1 MEKIE
6 KKFVGQRGIKEPR
19 EGERKKES
27 ASVVWIGMTWV
38 KVPKL
43 SYRVMHPPTETVCVV
58 PHSWTNSPS
67 GSQHNL
73 SVKLKSCVKW
83 KGKKK

>member
-6 KKFVGQRGIKEPR
+6 KKLVGERGIKEWR
-19 EGERKKES
+19 EGERKKETS

-43 SYRVMHPPTETVCVV
+43 SY
-58 PHSWTNSPS
+58 
-67 GSQHNL
+67 
-73 SVKLKSCVKW
+73 
-83 KGKKK
+83 